1 MMKTVEKKEKQ
12 VPEQTQAEVSQTLN
26 EAAAL
31 IYQANNE
38 DKKRKK
44 SKIFIIVALVLLF
57 VLALVFSTI
66 FSLLNINSD
75 KIINGVSIYSVDV
88 SGLTI
93 EDAKAKINEY
103 IDGKSDKLI
112 TLNHGDFSGTVT
124 LSQLNITFDVEK
136 AVNQAY
142 SLGRDGN
149 FFANNY
155 KIFNTLMSNV
165 DIMPEIKT
173 DDDIFESLVISL
185 NQNLPDAFMDP
196 SYYIDGTKLIITN
209 GKDGVTTDKEKL
221 FELLLQSFDKT
232 LDEEI
237 VIETPVTLVKAKTIN
252 IDEIYSEV
260 YKDPTDAYFLT
271 DPYIVYPSSTG
282 LDFKISIEEA
292 KEIVSNT
299 AEEYE
304 IPLKRLYPSVS
315 TSDIGLEAFPDLL
328 SDFSTSFSS
337 SNSNRSTNIS
347 LAASKIDGVVL
358 MPGETFSYNQ
368 TVGQRTTAAGFKS
381 APAYLNGEVV
391 QEVGGG
397 ICQVSSTL
405 YNAVLYANLEI
416 TERQNHTF
424 KPTYVKPGLDA
435 TVSWGG
441 PDFKFT
447 NNRDYPI
454 KIVTN
459 TAGKNVHIYIYGLK
473 RITDYKVT
481 LDAQYL
487 STVSPKTVYRYTSSL
502 ATGAKRTISSGSN
515 GCRTATY
522 KILYDLDGNFV
533 SKEKISSDVYSA
545 HDRVVEVGR

>member
-1 MMKTVEKKEKQ
+1 MKTVEKKQGKVQ
-12 VPEQTQAEVSQTLN
+12 KGTRAEVMQTLN
-26 EAAAL
+26 EAQAL
-31 IYQANNE
+31 IYQANKE
-38 DKKRKK
+38 DKKAKK

-57 VLALVFSTI
+57 VLALIFSTI
-66 FSLLNINSD
+66 FSLLNLNSN
-75 KIINGVSIYSVDV
+75 KIINGVSVYGVDV
-88 SGLTI
+88 SNLTY
-93 EDAKAKINEY
+93 EEAKNKINEY
-103 IDGKSDKLI
+103 INGKADKLI
-112 TLNHGDFSGTVT
+112 TLNHGDFTGTVT

-136 AVNQAY
+136 AVSEAY
-142 SLGRDGN
+142 WLGKNGN
-149 FFANNY
+149 FFENNF
-155 KIFNTLMSNV
+155 KIFNTLISNV
-165 DIMPEIKT
+165 DIMPEIIT
-173 DDDIFESLVISL
+173 DKDVFTSLVTSI

-209 GKDGVTTDKEKL
+209 GKDGVTTDSEKL
-221 FELLLQSFDKT
+221 LELLLQSFDKT
-232 LDEEI
+232 LDDEI
-237 VIETPVTLVKAKTIN
+237 IIETPVKLVKAKAIN
-252 IDEIYSEV
+252 IDQIYSEV

-282 LDFKISIEEA
+282 LDFKISIDEA
-292 KEIVSNT
+292 KEKVSES

-304 IPLKRLYPSVS
+304 IPLKRLYPNVS

-328 SDFSTSFSS
+328 SDFSTSFKS
-337 SNSNRSTNIS
+337 SNANRSTNIS
-347 LAASKIDGVVL
+347 LAASKIDGIVL

-368 TVGQRTTAAGFKS
+368 TVGQRTASAGFKS

-391 QEVGGG
+391 QEIGGG

-424 KPTYVKPGLDA
+424 KPTYVEPGLDA

-454 KIVTN
+454 KIVTS
-459 TAGKNVHIYIYGLK
+459 TSGKIIHTYIYGLK
-473 RITDYKVT
+473 RSTDYKVT

-487 STVSPKTVYRYTSSL
+487 STVSPKTVYRYTSKLSH
-502 ATGAKRTISSGSN
+502 GVKRTISNGSN

-522 KILYDLDGNFV
+522 KILYDLNGNFV

-545 HDRVVEVGR
+545 HERVVEVGR